1 MSRGL
6 LNNDSGE
13 VSPLVMGSDVGLVP
27 SSDDVTIDGYVAL
40 MEWWLAQKQKYL
52 DGNPPQ
58 CHFVHYKSPPVVL
71 LHVLNP
77 GFRGGEKSSP
87 KRLMHSEGFGLW
99 LH

>member
-40 MEWWLAQKQKYL
+40 ME
-52 DGNPPQ
+52 
-58 CHFVHYKSPPVVL
+58 
-71 LHVLNP
+71 
-77 GFRGGEKSSP
+77 
-87 KRLMHSEGFGLW
+87 
-99 LH
+99 